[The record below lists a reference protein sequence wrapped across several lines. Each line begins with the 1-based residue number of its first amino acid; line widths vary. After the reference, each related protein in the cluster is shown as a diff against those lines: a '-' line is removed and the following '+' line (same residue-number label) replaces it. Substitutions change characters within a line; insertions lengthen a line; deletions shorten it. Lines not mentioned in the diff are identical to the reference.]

1 MNGLDIHYL
10 ESGYESP
17 NRPLIVLLHGFPELS
32 FSWRFVMK
40 PLADQGFHV
49 VAPDQRGFGKTT
61 GWDNT
66 YTEDLSSYHHI
77 NLVRDILGFVNAL
90 GYESVECPCRRRR
103 AVIYGPVLIPLDGT
117 SLEI

>member
-49 VAPDQRGFGKTT
+49 VAPDQR
-61 GWDNT
+61 
-66 YTEDLSSYHHI
+66 
-77 NLVRDILGFVNAL
+77 
-90 GYESVECPCRRRR
+90 
-103 AVIYGPVLIPLDGT
+103 
-117 SLEI
+117 